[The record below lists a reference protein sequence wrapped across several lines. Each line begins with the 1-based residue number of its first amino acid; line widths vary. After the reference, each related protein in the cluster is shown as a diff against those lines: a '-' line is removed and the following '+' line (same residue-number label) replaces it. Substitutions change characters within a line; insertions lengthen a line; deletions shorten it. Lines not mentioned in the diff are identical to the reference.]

1 MEELSMPFE
10 VVNQNDYILVKL
22 RGECYGG
29 DAPPLAD
36 VVGKMV
42 EETKLKF
49 IIFQASECS
58 SIGPAFLRDMTAAY
72 KPIKLLNG
80 QARFVGGTQ
89 SVNQTL
95 VQNGL
100 DRIFIAKMSLKGAL
114 IDFGLVKQKD
124 FDVNVINP
132 FLNATMKVLKIQCF
146 VESKPSKPYM
156 KKPADPMLLG
166 DVSGIISI
174 VSESFNGTFAIS
186 LSEAIFCNIAKNML
200 GEECTAITEQNVDL
214 VGELANMILG
224 QAKIELGQL
233 GYAVQMAIPTCVWGK
248 DHKIKQFGGGMCVV
262 LPFETEV
269 GTFYSEVMTSNPVAE
284 QKKAG

>member
-1 MEELSMPFE
+1 MPFE

-22 RGECYGG
+22 RGECLGG
-29 DAPPLAD
+29 ESPAL
-36 VVGKMV
+36 GETLTTMV
-42 EETKLKF
+42 NESKLKF
-49 IIFQASECS
+49 VIFQASECS
-58 SIGPAFLRDMTAAY
+58 AIGASFLREMTLGY
-72 KPIKLLNG
+72 KAIKALNG
-80 QARFVGGTQ
+80 QIRFVGAIP
-89 SVNQTL
+89 SVSHGI

-100 DRIFIAKMSLKGAL
+100 DRIFVPKMSLKGAL

-132 FLNATMKVLKIQCF
+132 FLNATIKVLKIQCF
-146 VESKPSKPYM
+146 VESKPGKPMM
-156 KKPADPMLLG
+156 KKPTDPLLLG

-174 VSESFNGTFAIS
+174 SSESFNGTFAIS
-186 LSEAIFCNIAKNML
+186 LSEAIFCAIAKNML
-200 GEECTAITEQNVDL
+200 GEECLAITDQNVDL

-262 LPFETEV
+262 LPFETEI
-269 GTFYSEVMTSNPVAE
+269 GTFYSEVMTNNVVAD